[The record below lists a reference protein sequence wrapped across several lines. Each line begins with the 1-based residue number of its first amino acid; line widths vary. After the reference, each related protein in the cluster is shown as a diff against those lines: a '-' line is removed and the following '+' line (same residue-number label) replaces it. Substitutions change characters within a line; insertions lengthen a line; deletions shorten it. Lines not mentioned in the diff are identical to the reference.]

1 MSCVIIVHGAVS
13 SGKTCTCLELVKR
26 AKAQGIMVGGI
37 LSIRAYQD
45 TELIGYDGLD
55 LESKDVFPLA
65 RLRTIVDDPGWFLFG
80 DLIYAFSVRGF
91 ERANSILIRLAETL
105 SSSSIIFIDEFGR
118 LEKAGLGIF
127 LGALRV
133 AERLKAGGTAIFTCR
148 TDLVE
153 AVEDLVHDKAES
165 IIRFEPNNLEALWS
179 TVLKYVDHAELNV

>member
-1 MSCVIIVHGAVS
+1 MSCAIIVHGAVS
-13 SGKTCTCLELVKR
+13 SGKTCTCLELAER
-26 AKAQGIMVGGI
+26 ARAQGITVGGI

-55 LESKDVFPLA
+55 LASKEVFPLV
-65 RLRTIVDDPGWFLFG
+65 RLRKVVDGPDWFLFG

-91 ERANSILIRLAETL
+91 ERANSILTHLADTL

-118 LEKAGLGIF
+118 LEKAGLGLY
-127 LGALRV
+127 LGASRV
-133 AERLKAGGTAIFTCR
+133 AERLKAGGIAIFTCR
-148 TDLVE
+148 TDLVN
-153 AVEDLVHDKAES
+153 AVEDLVYDKAES